1 MAIKKRSAT
10 VVPGASGAAAAVK
23 NPQASKSSFWGELPQ
38 HVMSGISRMVPT
50 LIMGGVILAFS
61 QLIAY
66 SWLKIPAE
74 IGIMDALNSGKFS
87 GFDLSLLKFAWLSQS
102 FGGVLFGFA
111 IPMFAAFVANSIGGK
126 LAFPAGFI
134 GGLMSTSKSSFWG
147 ELPQHVMSGISR
159 MVPTLIMG
167 GVILAFSQLIAYSW
181 LKIPA
186 EIGIM
191 DALNSGKFSGF
202 DLSLLKFAW
211 LSQSFGGVLF
221 GFAIPMFAAF
231 VANSIGGKL
240 AFPAGF
246 IGGLMSTQPTQ
257 LLNFDPSTMQWA
269 TSSPVPSTFIGAL
282 IISIVAGYL
291 VKWMNQKIQLP
302 DFLLAFKTTFLLP
315 ILSAIFVMLAMYY
328 VITPFGGWINGGI
341 RTVLTAA
348 GEKGALM
355 YAMGI
360 AAATAIDLGGPI
372 NKAAGFVAFSFTTD
386 HVLPVTAR
394 SIAIVIPPIGL
405 GLATIIDRRLTG
417 KRLFNAQLYPQGKT
431 AMFLAFMGISE
442 GAIPFALESP
452 ITAIPSYMVGAI
464 VGSTAAVWLGAVQW
478 FPESA
483 IWAWPLVTNL
493 GVYMAG
499 IALGAVITALMVVF
513 LRLMMFRKGKLLI
526 DSL

>member
-1 MAIKKRSAT
+1 MAIKKRSAP

-23 NPQASKSSFWGELPQ
+23 NPQASKTSFWGELPQ

-102 FGGVLFGFA
+102 FGG
-111 IPMFAAFVANSIGGK
+111 
-126 LAFPAGFI
+126 
-134 GGLMSTSKSSFWG
+134 
-147 ELPQHVMSGISR
+147 
-159 MVPTLIMG
+159 
-167 GVILAFSQLIAYSW
+167 
-181 LKIPA
+181 
-186 EIGIM
+186 
-191 DALNSGKFSGF
+191 
-202 DLSLLKFAW
+202 
-211 LSQSFGGVLF
+211 
-221 GFAIPMFAAF
+221 
-231 VANSIGGKL
+231 
-240 AFPAGF
+240 
-246 IGGLMSTQPTQ
+246 MSTQPTQ

-405 GLATIIDRRLTG
+405 GLATISDRRLTG

>member
-10 VVPGASGAAAAVK
+10 VVHGASGAAAAVK

-66 SWLKIPAE
+66 SWLKIPA
-74 IGIMDALNSGKFS
+74 D
-87 GFDLSLLKFAWLSQS
+87 
-102 FGGVLFGFA
+102 
-111 IPMFAAFVANSIGGK
+111 
-126 LAFPAGFI
+126 
-134 GGLMSTSKSSFWG
+134 
-147 ELPQHVMSGISR
+147 
-159 MVPTLIMG
+159 
-167 GVILAFSQLIAYSW
+167 
-181 LKIPA
+181 
-186 EIGIM
+186 IGIM

-328 VITPFGGWINGGI
+328 VITPFGG
-341 RTVLTAA
+341 
-348 GEKGALM
+348 
-355 YAMGI
+355 
-360 AAATAIDLGGPI
+360 PI

-499 IALGAVITALMVVF
+499 IALGAIITALMVVF

-526 DSL
+526 ESL

>member
-1 MAIKKRSAT
+1 
-10 VVPGASGAAAAVK
+10 
-23 NPQASKSSFWGELPQ
+23 
-38 HVMSGISRMVPT
+38 MVPT

-66 SWLKIPAE
+66 SWLKIPA
-74 IGIMDALNSGKFS
+74 D
-87 GFDLSLLKFAWLSQS
+87 
-102 FGGVLFGFA
+102 
-111 IPMFAAFVANSIGGK
+111 
-126 LAFPAGFI
+126 
-134 GGLMSTSKSSFWG
+134 
-147 ELPQHVMSGISR
+147 
-159 MVPTLIMG
+159 
-167 GVILAFSQLIAYSW
+167 
-181 LKIPA
+181 
-186 EIGIM
+186 IGIM

-442 GAIPFALESP
+442 VRFRLHWKALSPPFRP
-452 ITAIPSYMVGAI
+452 IWSARLSAQPPLSGWAQCN
-464 VGSTAAVWLGAVQW
+464 GSRNPLSGHGRWSLT
-478 FPESA
+478 SA
-483 IWAWPLVTNL
+483 STWRGSRWGQSL
-493 GVYMAG
+493 
-499 IALGAVITALMVVF
+499 
-513 LRLMMFRKGKLLI
+513 LR
-526 DSL
+526 

>member
-1 MAIKKRSAT
+1 MVIKKRSAT
-10 VVPGASGAAAAVK
+10 VVHGASGAAAAVK

-66 SWLKIPAE
+66 SWLKIPAD

-111 IPMFAAFVANSIGGK
+111 IPMFAAFV
-126 LAFPAGFI
+126 
-134 GGLMSTSKSSFWG
+134 
-147 ELPQHVMSGISR
+147 
-159 MVPTLIMG
+159 
-167 GVILAFSQLIAYSW
+167 
-181 LKIPA
+181 
-186 EIGIM
+186 
-191 DALNSGKFSGF
+191 
-202 DLSLLKFAW
+202 
-211 LSQSFGGVLF
+211 
-221 GFAIPMFAAF
+221 
-231 VANSIGGKL
+231 
-240 AFPAGF
+240 
-246 IGGLMSTQPTQ
+246 
-257 LLNFDPSTMQWA
+257 A

-483 IWAWPLVTNL
+483 IWA
-493 GVYMAG
+493 
-499 IALGAVITALMVVF
+499 
-513 LRLMMFRKGKLLI
+513 
-526 DSL
+526 

>member
-102 FGGVLFGFA
+102 F
-111 IPMFAAFVANSIGGK
+111 
-126 LAFPAGFI
+126 
-134 GGLMSTSKSSFWG
+134 
-147 ELPQHVMSGISR
+147 
-159 MVPTLIMG
+159 
-167 GVILAFSQLIAYSW
+167 
-181 LKIPA
+181 
-186 EIGIM
+186 
-191 DALNSGKFSGF
+191 
-202 DLSLLKFAW
+202 
-211 LSQSFGGVLF
+211 
-221 GFAIPMFAAF
+221 
-231 VANSIGGKL
+231 
-240 AFPAGF
+240 
-246 IGGLMSTQPTQ
+246 GGLMSTQPTQ

>member
-10 VVPGASGAAAAVK
+10 VVASPSGAATVANNTVATRRR
-23 NPQASKSSFWGELPQ
+23 FWGELPQ
-38 HVMSGISRMVPT
+38 HIMSGISRMVPT

-66 SWLKIPAE
+66 SWLDIPADT
-74 IGIMDALNSGKFS
+74 GIMDALNSGQFT
-87 GFDLSLLKFAWLSQS
+87 GFNLSLLKFAWL
-102 FGGVLFGFA
+102 A
-111 IPMFAAFVANSIGGK
+111 
-126 LAFPAGFI
+126 
-134 GGLMSTSKSSFWG
+134 
-147 ELPQHVMSGISR
+147 
-159 MVPTLIMG
+159 
-167 GVILAFSQLIAYSW
+167 
-181 LKIPA
+181 
-186 EIGIM
+186 
-191 DALNSGKFSGF
+191 
-202 DLSLLKFAW
+202 
-211 LSQSFGGVLF
+211 QSFGGVLF

-257 LLNFDPSTMQWA
+257 LLSFDPTALQWVTTA
-269 TSSPVPSTFIGAL
+269 PVPSTFIGAL
-282 IISIVAGYL
+282 IISIAAGYL
-291 VKWMNQKIQLP
+291 VKWMNQTFRMP
-302 DFLLAFKTTFLLP
+302 DYLLAFKTTFLIP

-341 RTVLTAA
+341 RTLLTAA
-348 GEKGALM
+348 GEKGVLM
-355 YAMGI
+355 YAIGI
-360 AAATAIDLGGPI
+360 SAATAIDLGGPI

-394 SIAIVIPPIGL
+394 SIAIVIPSIGL
-405 GLATIIDRRLTG
+405 GLATLLDRRLTG
-417 KRLFNAQLYPQGKT
+417 KRLFSAQLYPQGKT

-452 ITAIPSYMVGAI
+452 LTAIPSYMIGAI
-464 VGSTAAVWLGAVQW
+464 VGSTTAVWLGAVQW

-493 GVYMAG
+493 GVYMFG
-499 IALGAVITALMVVF
+499 IVLGAVITALLVIVSRNM
-513 LRLMMFRKGKLLI
+513 LYRRGKLII

>member
-1 MAIKKRSAT
+1 MLDRDTDMAIKKRSAT
-10 VVPGASGAAAAVK
+10 VVPGASGAAATIK
-23 NPQASKSSFWGELPQ
+23 KTEASRNSFWGELPQ
-38 HVMSGISRMVPT
+38 HIMSGISRMVPT

-66 SWLKIPAE
+66 SWLEIPADT
-74 IGIMDALNSGKFS
+74 GILDALNSGKFA
-87 GFDLSLLKFAWLSQS
+87 GFNLSLLKFAWLSQS

-111 IPMFAAFVANSIGGK
+111 IPMFAAFVANSIGG
-126 LAFPAGFI
+126 
-134 GGLMSTSKSSFWG
+134 
-147 ELPQHVMSGISR
+147 
-159 MVPTLIMG
+159 
-167 GVILAFSQLIAYSW
+167 
-181 LKIPA
+181 
-186 EIGIM
+186 
-191 DALNSGKFSGF
+191 
-202 DLSLLKFAW
+202 
-211 LSQSFGGVLF
+211 
-221 GFAIPMFAAF
+221 
-231 VANSIGGKL
+231 
-240 AFPAGF
+240 
-246 IGGLMSTQPTQ
+246 LMSTQPTQ
-257 LLNFDPSTMQWA
+257 VLNFDPASLHWVTA
-269 TSSPVPSTFIGAL
+269 APVPSTFIGAL

-302 DFLLAFKTTFLLP
+302 DFLLAFKTTFLLL

-341 RTVLTAA
+341 RTLLTAA

-405 GLATIIDRRLTG
+405 GLATLLDRRLTG
-417 KRLFNAQLYPQGKT
+417 KRLFSAQLYPQGKT

-464 VGSTAAVWLGAVQW
+464 VGSTFAVWLGAVQW

-483 IWAWPLVTNL
+483 IWAWPLVSHL
-493 GVYMAG
+493 GVYIAG
-499 IALGAVITALMVVF
+499 ILLGAVITALMVVF
-513 LRLMMFRKGKLLI
+513 LRHMMYRRGKLLI
-526 DSL
+526 ESL

>member
-10 VVPGASGAAAAVK
+10 VVPGASGAAATIK
-23 NPQASKSSFWGELPQ
+23 KTEASRNSFWGELPQ
-38 HVMSGISRMVPT
+38 HIMSGISRMVPT

-66 SWLKIPAE
+66 SWLEIPADT
-74 IGIMDALNSGKFS
+74 GILDALNSGKFA
-87 GFDLSLLKFAWLSQS
+87 GFNLSLLKFAWLSQS

-111 IPMFAAFVANSIGGK
+111 IPMFAAFVANSIGG
-126 LAFPAGFI
+126 
-134 GGLMSTSKSSFWG
+134 
-147 ELPQHVMSGISR
+147 
-159 MVPTLIMG
+159 
-167 GVILAFSQLIAYSW
+167 
-181 LKIPA
+181 
-186 EIGIM
+186 
-191 DALNSGKFSGF
+191 
-202 DLSLLKFAW
+202 
-211 LSQSFGGVLF
+211 
-221 GFAIPMFAAF
+221 
-231 VANSIGGKL
+231 
-240 AFPAGF
+240 
-246 IGGLMSTQPTQ
+246 LMSTQPTQ
-257 LLNFDPSTMQWA
+257 VLNFDPASLHWVTA
-269 TSSPVPSTFIGAL
+269 APVPSTFIGAL

-302 DFLLAFKTTFLLP
+302 DFLLAFKTTFLLL

-341 RTVLTAA
+341 RTLLTAA

-405 GLATIIDRRLTG
+405 GLATLLDRRLTG
-417 KRLFNAQLYPQGKT
+417 KRLFSAQLYPQGKT

-464 VGSTAAVWLGAVQW
+464 VGSTFAVWLGAVQW

-483 IWAWPLVTNL
+483 IWAWPLVSHL
-493 GVYMAG
+493 GVYIAG
-499 IALGAVITALMVVF
+499 ILLGAVITALMVVF
-513 LRLMMFRKGKLLI
+513 LRHMMYRRGKLLI
-526 DSL
+526 ESL

>member
-1 MAIKKRSAT
+1 
-10 VVPGASGAAAAVK
+10 
-23 NPQASKSSFWGELPQ
+23 
-38 HVMSGISRMVPT
+38 
-50 LIMGGVILAFS
+50 
-61 QLIAY
+61 
-66 SWLKIPAE
+66 
-74 IGIMDALNSGKFS
+74 
-87 GFDLSLLKFAWLSQS
+87 
-102 FGGVLFGFA
+102 
-111 IPMFAAFVANSIGGK
+111 
-126 LAFPAGFI
+126 
-134 GGLMSTSKSSFWG
+134 
-147 ELPQHVMSGISR
+147 

-431 AMFLAFMGISE
+431 AMFWRLWGSVRVRFRLRWKAPSP
-442 GAIPFALESP
+442 PFRRIWSALLSAQPPLSGWAQCNGSRSP
-452 ITAIPSYMVGAI
+452 LSGHGRWSLTS
-464 VGSTAAVWLGAVQW
+464 
-478 FPESA
+478 
-483 IWAWPLVTNL
+483 

>member
-10 VVPGASGAAAAVK
+10 VVTSPSGAATVANTTVATRRR
-23 NPQASKSSFWGELPQ
+23 FWGELPQ
-38 HVMSGISRMVPT
+38 HIMSGISRMVPT

-66 SWLKIPAE
+66 SWLDIPADT
-74 IGIMDALNSGKFS
+74 GIMDALNSGQFT
-87 GFDLSLLKFAWLSQS
+87 GFNLSLLKFAWL
-102 FGGVLFGFA
+102 A
-111 IPMFAAFVANSIGGK
+111 
-126 LAFPAGFI
+126 
-134 GGLMSTSKSSFWG
+134 
-147 ELPQHVMSGISR
+147 
-159 MVPTLIMG
+159 
-167 GVILAFSQLIAYSW
+167 
-181 LKIPA
+181 
-186 EIGIM
+186 
-191 DALNSGKFSGF
+191 
-202 DLSLLKFAW
+202 
-211 LSQSFGGVLF
+211 QSFGGVLF

-257 LLNFDPSTMQWA
+257 LLSFDPTALQWVTTA
-269 TSSPVPSTFIGAL
+269 PVPSTFIGAL
-282 IISIVAGYL
+282 IISIAAGYL
-291 VKWMNQKIQLP
+291 VKWMNQTFRMP
-302 DFLLAFKTTFLLP
+302 DYLLAFKTTFLLP

-341 RTVLTAA
+341 RTLLTAA
-348 GEKGALM
+348 GEKGVLM
-355 YAMGI
+355 YAIGI
-360 AAATAIDLGGPI
+360 SAATAIDLGGPI

-394 SIAIVIPPIGL
+394 SIAIVIPSIGL
-405 GLATIIDRRLTG
+405 GLATLLDRRLTG
-417 KRLFNAQLYPQGKT
+417 KRLFSAQLYPQGKT

-452 ITAIPSYMVGAI
+452 LTAIPSYMIGAI
-464 VGSTAAVWLGAVQW
+464 VGSTTAVWLGAVQW

-493 GVYMAG
+493 GVYMFG
-499 IALGAVITALMVVF
+499 IVLGAVITALLVIVSRNM
-513 LRLMMFRKGKLLI
+513 LYRRGKLLI

>member
-1 MAIKKRSAT
+1 
-10 VVPGASGAAAAVK
+10 
-23 NPQASKSSFWGELPQ
+23 
-38 HVMSGISRMVPT
+38 
-50 LIMGGVILAFS
+50 
-61 QLIAY
+61 
-66 SWLKIPAE
+66 
-74 IGIMDALNSGKFS
+74 
-87 GFDLSLLKFAWLSQS
+87 
-102 FGGVLFGFA
+102 
-111 IPMFAAFVANSIGGK
+111 
-126 LAFPAGFI
+126 
-134 GGLMSTSKSSFWG
+134 
-147 ELPQHVMSGISR
+147 

-442 GAIPFALESP
+442 VRFRLRWKAPSPPFRRIWSARLSAQP
-452 ITAIPSYMVGAI
+452 PLSGWAQCN
-464 VGSTAAVWLGAVQW
+464 GSRNPLSGHGRWSLTWA
-478 FPESA
+478 S
-483 IWAWPLVTNL
+483 IWRGSRW
-493 GVYMAG
+493 GQ
-499 IALGAVITALMVVF
+499 
-513 LRLMMFRKGKLLI
+513 
-526 DSL
+526 S

>member
-1 MAIKKRSAT
+1 
-10 VVPGASGAAAAVK
+10 
-23 NPQASKSSFWGELPQ
+23 
-38 HVMSGISRMVPT
+38 
-50 LIMGGVILAFS
+50 
-61 QLIAY
+61 
-66 SWLKIPAE
+66 
-74 IGIMDALNSGKFS
+74 
-87 GFDLSLLKFAWLSQS
+87 
-102 FGGVLFGFA
+102 
-111 IPMFAAFVANSIGGK
+111 
-126 LAFPAGFI
+126 
-134 GGLMSTSKSSFWG
+134 
-147 ELPQHVMSGISR
+147 

-355 YAMGI
+355 YAMGSPRRQQS
-360 AAATAIDLGGPI
+360 TL
-372 NKAAGFVAFSFTTD
+372 V
-386 HVLPVTAR
+386 AR
-394 SIAIVIPPIGL
+394 STKPQVLLPSALPLTTYYRSPLVL
-405 GLATIIDRRLTG
+405 SLSLFRRLVWG
-417 KRLFNAQLYPQGKT
+417 WRPL
-431 AMFLAFMGISE
+431 
-442 GAIPFALESP
+442 
-452 ITAIPSYMVGAI
+452 
-464 VGSTAAVWLGAVQW
+464 ST
-478 FPESA
+478 
-483 IWAWPLVTNL
+483 
-493 GVYMAG
+493 
-499 IALGAVITALMVVF
+499 VV
-513 LRLMMFRKGKLLI
+513 
-526 DSL
+526 

>member
-23 NPQASKSSFWGELPQ
+23 NPQA
-38 HVMSGISRMVPT
+38 
-50 LIMGGVILAFS
+50 
-61 QLIAY
+61 
-66 SWLKIPAE
+66 
-74 IGIMDALNSGKFS
+74 
-87 GFDLSLLKFAWLSQS
+87 
-102 FGGVLFGFA
+102 
-111 IPMFAAFVANSIGGK
+111 
-126 LAFPAGFI
+126 
-134 GGLMSTSKSSFWG
+134 SKSSFWG

-386 HVLPVTAR
+386 HVLPVTESLKKRMAELQSGIQTWCEAHR
-394 SIAIVIPPIGL
+394 DELTGNGKVKFANLTTGEVQWRNRPPSVSIRGADNVIELLRRL
-405 GLATIIDRRLTG
+405 GLERFIRVKEEINKDAILNEKEAVKNI
-417 KRLFNAQLYPQGKT
+417 P
-431 AMFLAFMGISE
+431 GISIKSDIE
-442 GAIPFALESP
+442 DFSIIPFEQD
-452 ITAIPSYMVGAI
+452 
-464 VGSTAAVWLGAVQW
+464 VQ
-478 FPESA
+478 
-483 IWAWPLVTNL
+483 
-493 GVYMAG
+493 
-499 IALGAVITALMVVF
+499 
-513 LRLMMFRKGKLLI
+513 
-526 DSL
+526 

>member
-10 VVPGASGAAAAVK
+10 VVPGASGAAATIK
-23 NPQASKSSFWGELPQ
+23 KTEASRNSFWGELPQ
-38 HVMSGISRMVPT
+38 HIMSGISRMVPT

-66 SWLKIPAE
+66 SWLEIPADT
-74 IGIMDALNSGKFS
+74 GILDALNSGKFA
-87 GFDLSLLKFAWLSQS
+87 GFNLSLLKFAWLSQS

-111 IPMFAAFVANSIGGK
+111 IPMFAAFVANSIGG
-126 LAFPAGFI
+126 
-134 GGLMSTSKSSFWG
+134 
-147 ELPQHVMSGISR
+147 
-159 MVPTLIMG
+159 
-167 GVILAFSQLIAYSW
+167 
-181 LKIPA
+181 
-186 EIGIM
+186 
-191 DALNSGKFSGF
+191 
-202 DLSLLKFAW
+202 
-211 LSQSFGGVLF
+211 
-221 GFAIPMFAAF
+221 
-231 VANSIGGKL
+231 
-240 AFPAGF
+240 
-246 IGGLMSTQPTQ
+246 LMSTQPTQ
-257 LLNFDPSTMQWA
+257 VLNFDPASLHWVTA
-269 TSSPVPSTFIGAL
+269 APVPSTFIGAL

-341 RTVLTAA
+341 RTLLTAA

-405 GLATIIDRRLTG
+405 GLATLLDRRLTG
-417 KRLFNAQLYPQGKT
+417 KRLFSAQLYPQGKT

-464 VGSTAAVWLGAVQW
+464 VGSTFAVWLGAVQW

-483 IWAWPLVTNL
+483 IWAWPLVSHL
-493 GVYMAG
+493 GVYIAG
-499 IALGAVITALMVVF
+499 ILLGAVITALMVVF
-513 LRLMMFRKGKLLI
+513 LRHMMYRRGKLLI
-526 DSL
+526 ESL

>member
-23 NPQASKSSFWGELPQ
+23 NPQASK
-38 HVMSGISRMVPT
+38 T
-50 LIMGGVILAFS
+50 
-61 QLIAY
+61 
-66 SWLKIPAE
+66 
-74 IGIMDALNSGKFS
+74 
-87 GFDLSLLKFAWLSQS
+87 
-102 FGGVLFGFA
+102 
-111 IPMFAAFVANSIGGK
+111 
-126 LAFPAGFI
+126 
-134 GGLMSTSKSSFWG
+134 SFWG

-328 VITPFGGWINGGI
+328 VITPFGG
-341 RTVLTAA
+341 
-348 GEKGALM
+348 
-355 YAMGI
+355 
-360 AAATAIDLGGPI
+360 PI

>member
-23 NPQASKSSFWGELPQ
+23 NPQA
-38 HVMSGISRMVPT
+38 
-50 LIMGGVILAFS
+50 
-61 QLIAY
+61 
-66 SWLKIPAE
+66 
-74 IGIMDALNSGKFS
+74 
-87 GFDLSLLKFAWLSQS
+87 
-102 FGGVLFGFA
+102 
-111 IPMFAAFVANSIGGK
+111 
-126 LAFPAGFI
+126 
-134 GGLMSTSKSSFWG
+134 SKSSFWG

-452 ITAIPSYMVGAI
+452 ITAIPSYMVG
-464 VGSTAAVWLGAVQW
+464 STAAVWLGAVQW

>member
-23 NPQASKSSFWGELPQ
+23 NPQA
-38 HVMSGISRMVPT
+38 
-50 LIMGGVILAFS
+50 
-61 QLIAY
+61 
-66 SWLKIPAE
+66 
-74 IGIMDALNSGKFS
+74 
-87 GFDLSLLKFAWLSQS
+87 
-102 FGGVLFGFA
+102 
-111 IPMFAAFVANSIGGK
+111 
-126 LAFPAGFI
+126 
-134 GGLMSTSKSSFWG
+134 SKSSFWG

-355 YAMGI
+355 YA
-360 AAATAIDLGGPI
+360 
-372 NKAAGFVAFSFTTD
+372 
-386 HVLPVTAR
+386 
-394 SIAIVIPPIGL
+394 
-405 GLATIIDRRLTG
+405 
-417 KRLFNAQLYPQGKT
+417 
-431 AMFLAFMGISE
+431 
-442 GAIPFALESP
+442 
-452 ITAIPSYMVGAI
+452 
-464 VGSTAAVWLGAVQW
+464 
-478 FPESA
+478 
-483 IWAWPLVTNL
+483 
-493 GVYMAG
+493 
-499 IALGAVITALMVVF
+499 
-513 LRLMMFRKGKLLI
+513 
-526 DSL
+526 

>member
-1 MAIKKRSAT
+1 
-10 VVPGASGAAAAVK
+10 AAAVK
-23 NPQASKSSFWGELPQ
+23 NPQA
-38 HVMSGISRMVPT
+38 
-50 LIMGGVILAFS
+50 
-61 QLIAY
+61 
-66 SWLKIPAE
+66 
-74 IGIMDALNSGKFS
+74 
-87 GFDLSLLKFAWLSQS
+87 
-102 FGGVLFGFA
+102 
-111 IPMFAAFVANSIGGK
+111 
-126 LAFPAGFI
+126 
-134 GGLMSTSKSSFWG
+134 SKSSFWG

-328 VITPFGGWINGGI
+328 VITPFGG
-341 RTVLTAA
+341 
-348 GEKGALM
+348 
-355 YAMGI
+355 
-360 AAATAIDLGGPI
+360 PI

>member
-102 FGGVLFGFA
+102 FGGVL
-111 IPMFAAFVANSIGGK
+111 
-126 LAFPAGFI
+126 
-134 GGLMSTSKSSFWG
+134 
-147 ELPQHVMSGISR
+147 
-159 MVPTLIMG
+159 
-167 GVILAFSQLIAYSW
+167 
-181 LKIPA
+181 
-186 EIGIM
+186 
-191 DALNSGKFSGF
+191 
-202 DLSLLKFAW
+202 
-211 LSQSFGGVLF
+211 
-221 GFAIPMFAAF
+221 
-231 VANSIGGKL
+231 
-240 AFPAGF
+240 
-246 IGGLMSTQPTQ
+246 STQPTQ

>member
-10 VVPGASGAAAAVK
+10 VVTSPSGAATVANTTVATRRR
-23 NPQASKSSFWGELPQ
+23 FWGELSQ
-38 HVMSGISRMVPT
+38 HIMSGISRMVPT

-66 SWLKIPAE
+66 SWLDIPADT
-74 IGIMDALNSGKFS
+74 GIMDALNSGQFT
-87 GFDLSLLKFAWLSQS
+87 GFNLSLLKFAWL
-102 FGGVLFGFA
+102 A
-111 IPMFAAFVANSIGGK
+111 
-126 LAFPAGFI
+126 
-134 GGLMSTSKSSFWG
+134 
-147 ELPQHVMSGISR
+147 
-159 MVPTLIMG
+159 
-167 GVILAFSQLIAYSW
+167 
-181 LKIPA
+181 
-186 EIGIM
+186 
-191 DALNSGKFSGF
+191 
-202 DLSLLKFAW
+202 
-211 LSQSFGGVLF
+211 QSFGGVLF

-257 LLNFDPSTMQWA
+257 LLSFDPTALQWVTTA
-269 TSSPVPSTFIGAL
+269 PVPSTFIGAL
-282 IISIVAGYL
+282 IISIAAGYL
-291 VKWMNQKIQLP
+291 VKWMNQTFRMP
-302 DFLLAFKTTFLLP
+302 DYLLAFKTTFLLP

-341 RTVLTAA
+341 RTLLTAA
-348 GEKGALM
+348 GEKGVLM
-355 YAMGI
+355 YAIGI
-360 AAATAIDLGGPI
+360 SAATAIDLGGPI

-394 SIAIVIPPIGL
+394 SIAIVIPSIGL
-405 GLATIIDRRLTG
+405 GLATLLDRRLTG
-417 KRLFNAQLYPQGKT
+417 KRLFSAQLYPQGKT

-452 ITAIPSYMVGAI
+452 LTAIPSYMIGAI
-464 VGSTAAVWLGAVQW
+464 VGSTTAVWLGAVQW

-493 GVYMAG
+493 GVYMFG
-499 IALGAVITALMVVF
+499 IVLGAVITALLVIVSRNM
-513 LRLMMFRKGKLLI
+513 LYRRGKLLI

>member
-10 VVPGASGAAAAVK
+10 VVASPSGAATVANTTVATRRR
-23 NPQASKSSFWGELPQ
+23 FWGELPP
-38 HVMSGISRMVPT
+38 HIMYGISRMVPT

-66 SWLKIPAE
+66 SWLDIPADT
-74 IGIMDALNSGKFS
+74 GIMDALNSGQFT
-87 GFDLSLLKFAWLSQS
+87 GFNLSLLKFAWL
-102 FGGVLFGFA
+102 A
-111 IPMFAAFVANSIGGK
+111 
-126 LAFPAGFI
+126 
-134 GGLMSTSKSSFWG
+134 
-147 ELPQHVMSGISR
+147 
-159 MVPTLIMG
+159 
-167 GVILAFSQLIAYSW
+167 
-181 LKIPA
+181 
-186 EIGIM
+186 
-191 DALNSGKFSGF
+191 
-202 DLSLLKFAW
+202 
-211 LSQSFGGVLF
+211 QSFGGVLF

-257 LLNFDPSTMQWA
+257 LLSFDPTALQWVTTA
-269 TSSPVPSTFIGAL
+269 PVPSTFIGAL
-282 IISIVAGYL
+282 IISIAAGYL
-291 VKWMNQKIQLP
+291 VKWMNQTFRMP
-302 DFLLAFKTTFLLP
+302 DYLLAFKTTFLLP

-341 RTVLTAA
+341 RTLLTAA
-348 GEKGALM
+348 GEKGVLM
-355 YAMGI
+355 YAIGI
-360 AAATAIDLGGPI
+360 SAATAIDLGGPI

-394 SIAIVIPPIGL
+394 SIAIVIPSIGL
-405 GLATIIDRRLTG
+405 GLATLLDRRLTG
-417 KRLFNAQLYPQGKT
+417 KRLFSAQLYPQGKT

-452 ITAIPSYMVGAI
+452 LTAIPSYMIGAI
-464 VGSTAAVWLGAVQW
+464 VGSTTAVWLGAVQW

-493 GVYMAG
+493 GVYMFG
-499 IALGAVITALMVVF
+499 IVLGAVITALLVIVSRNM
-513 LRLMMFRKGKLLI
+513 LYRRGKLLI